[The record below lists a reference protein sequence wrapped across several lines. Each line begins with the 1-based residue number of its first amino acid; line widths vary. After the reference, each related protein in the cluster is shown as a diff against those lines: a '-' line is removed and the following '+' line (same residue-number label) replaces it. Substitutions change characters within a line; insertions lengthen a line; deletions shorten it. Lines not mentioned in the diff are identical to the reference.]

1 MKLTA
6 TNIVILVLA
15 IFAIYMLVKSQS
27 GYMKSYF
34 QLEGAPIDF
43 APEPMGGMGMAK
55 KDQSSKSNAAPGMK
69 PAEAAAAL
77 QPNEI
82 PITEDF
88 AQFNT
93 DYILSSQN
101 YLDPRNQ
108 IGYPETVGGTL
119 RNSNLQMRSE
129 PANPRDP
136 VSIFN
141 LSTIVPEQMRPAFEI
156 GN

>member
-1 MKLTA
+1 MKLSS
-6 TNIVILVLA
+6 TNIVMIVLA
-15 IFAIYMLVKSQS
+15 IFVIYMLMNGKS
-27 GYMKSYF
+27 GYTKMSYF
-34 QLEGAPIDF
+34 QLEGAPLEMEGTSEMKKTVQSPAD
-43 APEPMGGMGMAK
+43 MAA
-55 KDQSSKSNAAPGMK
+55 S
-69 PAEAAAAL
+69 L

-82 PITEDF
+82 PVSEDF
-88 AQFNT
+88 SQFNT

-119 RNSNLQMRSE
+119 RNSNLQIRSE
-129 PANPRDP
+129 PPNPRDP

-141 LSTIVPEQMRPAFEI
+141 LSTITPEQMRPAFDI

>member
-6 TNIVILVLA
+6 TNIVMIVLA
-15 IFAIYMLVKSQS
+15 IFVIYVLVNGKS
-27 GYMKSYF
+27 GFYPMKMSYF
-34 QLEGAPIDF
+34 QLEGAPLDF
-43 APEPMGGMGMAK
+43 
-55 KDQSSKSNAAPGMK
+55 DAAPSTKMAGQ
-69 PAEAAAAL
+69 ASTSGGVAASL

-82 PITEDF
+82 PVTEDF

-119 RNSNLQMRSE
+119 RNSNLQIRSE
-129 PANPRDP
+129 PPNPRDP

-141 LSTIVPEQMRPAFEI
+141 LSTITPEQMRPAFEI

>member
-1 MKLTA
+1 MKLTPA
-6 TNIVILVLA
+6 NIVMIVLA
-15 IFAIYMLVKSQS
+15 IFVIYMLVNGKS
-27 GYMKSYF
+27 GFDPMKLSYF
-34 QLEGAPIDF
+34 QLEGSPLDFDAAPSTKMTTGSTG
-43 APEPMGGMGMAK
+43 E
-55 KDQSSKSNAAPGMK
+55 SSKASTGGVAAS
-69 PAEAAAAL
+69 L

-82 PITEDF
+82 PVTEDF

-119 RNSNLQMRSE
+119 RNSNLQIRSE
-129 PANPRDP
+129 PPNPRDP

-141 LSTIVPEQMRPAFEI
+141 LSTITPEQMRPAFEI

>member
-1 MKLTA
+1 MKLSS
-6 TNIVILVLA
+6 TNIVMIVLA
-15 IFAIYMLVKSQS
+15 IFVIYMLMNGKS
-27 GYMKSYF
+27 GYKKMSYF
-34 QLEGAPIDF
+34 QLEGAPLEMEGTSEMKKTVQSPAD
-43 APEPMGGMGMAK
+43 MAA
-55 KDQSSKSNAAPGMK
+55 S
-69 PAEAAAAL
+69 L

-82 PITEDF
+82 PVSEDF
-88 AQFNT
+88 SQFNT

-119 RNSNLQMRSE
+119 RNSNLQIRSE
-129 PANPRDP
+129 PPNPRDP

-141 LSTIVPEQMRPAFEI
+141 LSTITPEQMRPAFDI

>member
-6 TNIVILVLA
+6 ANIVMIVLA
-15 IFAIYMLVKSQS
+15 IFVIYVLVNGKSGFGQK
-27 GYMKSYF
+27 MSYF
-34 QLEGAPIDF
+34 QLEGAPLDF
-43 APEPMGGMGMAK
+43 DASASTKMSTAGGV
-55 KDQSSKSNAAPGMK
+55 AAS
-69 PAEAAAAL
+69 L

-82 PITEDF
+82 PVTEDF

-119 RNSNLQMRSE
+119 RNSNLQIRSE
-129 PANPRDP
+129 PPNPRDP

-141 LSTIVPEQMRPAFEI
+141 LSTITPEQMRPAFEI

>member
-6 TNIVILVLA
+6 ANIVMIVLA
-15 IFAIYMLVKSQS
+15 IFVIYVLVNGKSMY
-27 GYMKSYF
+27 GPMKMSYF
-34 QLEGAPIDF
+34 QLEGAPLDF
-43 APEPMGGMGMAK
+43 DASSSTKMTTGSTGEISRASTSGGV
-55 KDQSSKSNAAPGMK
+55 AAS
-69 PAEAAAAL
+69 L

-82 PITEDF
+82 PVTEDF

-119 RNSNLQMRSE
+119 RNSNLQIRSE
-129 PANPRDP
+129 PPNPRDP

-141 LSTIVPEQMRPAFEI
+141 LSTITPEQMRPAFEI

>member
-1 MKLTA
+1 MKLSA
-6 TNIVILVLA
+6 VNIAMFVLA
-15 IFAIYMLVKSQS
+15 IFVIYVLVNGKS
-27 GYMKSYF
+27 GFGPVKMSYF
-34 QLEGAPIDF
+34 QLEGAPLDF
-43 APEPMGGMGMAK
+43 DASSSTKSSTGG
-55 KDQSSKSNAAPGMK
+55 SVS
-69 PAEAAAAL
+69 AAL

-82 PITEDF
+82 PVTEDF

>member
-1 MKLTA
+1 MKFNA

-15 IFAIYMLVKSQS
+15 IFLVYLIANNKSGFMS
-27 GYMKSYF
+27 PMKSHF
-34 QLEGAPIDF
+34 QLEGAPI
-43 APEPMGGMGMAK
+43 EEMASDK
-55 KDQSSKSNAAPGMK
+55 KSGV
-69 PAEAAAAL
+69 PAGL
-77 QPNEI
+77 IPNEV
-82 PITEDF
+82 PVSEDF

-93 DYILSSQN
+93 DYILSNQN

-119 RNSNLQMRSE
+119 RNANLQIRSE
-129 PANPRDP
+129 PTNPRDP

-156 GN
+156 GSNN